1 MRLRTLIPLA
11 GVLGFLAWASR
22 TASPEGGAVAVVGW
36 SALGGWTAFAL
47 FRRGVLAP
55 RTLGRAEAAWA
66 GEASPSTVLAITE
79 GVKDCGGEDG
89 HRLRRLRGD
98 AALAQGL
105 RNAAWR
111 EYLEADLARLPL
123 LLRPLAR
130 LGLRKLPE
138 APTGA
143 RLARARILVRCFPR
157 SPSLRHVLGIL
168 LLRQADEASHREA
181 WEAFEAALPWAQ
193 ADPLMLE
200 DIFTAAA
207 ARPLDDV
214 AERALQALLRG
225 HADPRVSWDRGAAAR
240 YLLQRGRFQEALALA
255 TAVPP
260 AHRKDE
266 WPWVAEAAG
275 LRVLGDLDASLRVCE
290 TGLRAYPDAYR
301 LWMEKLQTCLESRR
315 MDEAARCLEEGRRTL
330 PADVPELRWEW
341 LRRDAEFA
349 FFVDGDAERA
359 LRALA
364 QVPAEHQGSHHPPL
378 RIQLLAATG
387 QHEQA
392 LAGLETLLQAAPQ
405 DVDLRLLQADCLAG
419 LEGWEAL
426 QDLLDGLPP
435 PAQERPEYWHLRGLA
450 HAHQGN
456 ALPARMDLERAAR
469 MAPDRLR
476 LVLDAGHA
484 CAELGEWER
493 SEEHWRQALRLDPA
507 CEEAL
512 VQLSDSRLA
521 LHDADGARRM
531 LRECLLRNPDSV
543 DAQERLAE
551 LEAN

>member
-1 MRLRTLIPLA
+1 MNPRTLIPLA
-11 GVLGFLAWASR
+11 CVLGFLAWASR
-22 TASPEGGAVAVVGW
+22 AASPEGGSLAIVGW
-36 SALGGWTAFAL
+36 SAVGGWAAFAL
-47 FRRGVLAP
+47 FRRGILAP
-55 RTLGRAEAAWA
+55 RALGRAEAAWA
-66 GEASPSTVLAITE
+66 GEASPATVLALTE
-79 GVKDCGGEDG
+79 GVKDCGGEVG

-105 RNAAWR
+105 RNAAWM

-138 APTGA
+138 TPTGA
-143 RLARARILVRCFPR
+143 HLARARGLVRCFPR
-157 SPSLRHVLGIL
+157 SPSLRHALGVL
-168 LLRQADEASHREA
+168 LLRRPDEASHRQA
-181 WEAFEAALPWAQ
+181 WETFEAALPWAQ
-193 ADPLMLE
+193 DDPLALE
-200 DIFTAAA
+200 DIFIAAA
-207 ARPLDDV
+207 GRQLEDV

-225 HADPRVSWDRGAAAR
+225 HADPRVAWDRGAAAR

-255 TAVPP
+255 TALP
-260 AHRKDE
+260 APLRRDE

-275 LRVLGDLDASLRVCE
+275 LRVLGDLEGSLRTCE
-290 TGLRAYPDAYR
+290 HGLRDHPGAYR
-301 LWMEKLQTCLESRR
+301 LWMEKLQTCLELRR
-315 MDEAARCLEEGRRTL
+315 MDEAARSLEAARGTL
-330 PADVPELRWEW
+330 PPDIPELRWEW
-341 LRRDAEFA
+341 LRREAEFA
-349 FFVDGDAERA
+349 FFVDDDPERA

-364 QVPAEHQGSHHPPL
+364 QVPAEHQGRQHPPL
-378 RIQLLAATG
+378 RLQLLAATG

-392 LAGLETLLQAAPQ
+392 LAGLETLLEAAPQ

-426 QDLLDGLPP
+426 QELLDGLPS

-531 LRECLLRNPDSV
+531 LRECLLRNPDSM
-543 DAQERLAE
+543 DAQERLAD
-551 LEAN
+551 LESN

>member
-1 MRLRTLIPLA
+1 MKPRTLIPLA
-11 GVLGFLAWASR
+11 VVLGFLAWAAR
-22 TASPEGGAVAVVGW
+22 AASPERGVAAVVAW
-36 SALGGWTAFAL
+36 SALGGGAAFAL

-55 RTLGRAEAAWA
+55 RALGRAEAAWA
-66 GEASPSTVLAITE
+66 GEASPATVLALTE
-79 GVKDCGGEDG
+79 GVKDCGGEVG
-89 HRLRRLRGD
+89 HRLRRLRGG

-105 RNAAWR
+105 RNAAWG

-130 LGLRKLPE
+130 RGLRRLPE
-138 APTGA
+138 TPSRA
-143 RLARARILVRCFPR
+143 RLAGARVLVRCLPR

-181 WEAFEAALPWAQ
+181 WETFEAALPWAQ
-193 ADPLMLE
+193 ADPLLLE

-207 ARPLDDV
+207 AKPLDDV

-225 HADPRVSWDRGAAAR
+225 HADPRVAWDRGAAAR

-255 TAVPP
+255 TAQP
-260 AHRKDE
+260 AAFRRDE

-275 LRVLGDLDASLRVCE
+275 LRVLGDLEGSLRACE
-290 TGLRAYPDAYR
+290 LGLRDHPGAYR
-301 LWMEKLQTCLESRR
+301 LWMEKFQTCLELRR
-315 MDEAARCLEEGRRTL
+315 MDEAARCLEEARGTL
-330 PADVPELRWEW
+330 PQDIPELRWEW

-364 QVPAEHQGSHHPPL
+364 QVPAEHQGRQHPPL
-378 RIQLLAATG
+378 RLQLLAATE
-387 QHEQA
+387 QYEQA
-392 LAGLETLLQAAPQ
+392 LAGLETHLQAAPQ

-426 QDLLDGLPP
+426 QDLLDGLPS

-450 HAHQGN
+450 LAHQGN
-456 ALPARMDLERAAR
+456 ALAARMDLERAAR

-476 LVLDAGHA
+476 FVLDAGHA

-493 SEEHWRQALRLDPA
+493 SEEHWRQALRLEPA

-521 LHDADGARRM
+521 LHDAEGARRM
-531 LRECLLRNPDSV
+531 LRECLLRNPDSA